1 MTQQQIE
8 EWNETFPPGSPCCVR
23 HDDGSEHT
31 HHTRSPAWLLGSGHA
46 VVKVDG
52 FIGGYDLARVFMSE
66 THTNKSE
73 RRSPSGSALSRQKRD
88 PGDGEK

>member
-1 MTQQQIE
+1 MRRMTQQQIN
-8 EWNETFPPGSPCCVR
+8 EWNETFPVGSPCWVR

-52 FIGGYDLARVFMSE
+52 FSGGYDLDRVFMAE
-66 THTNKSE
+66 THELKPHNNVSTTPV
-73 RRSPSGSALSRQKRD
+73 R
-88 PGDGEK
+88 